1 MFTGEHLNEVR
12 KLDRF
17 LYVHCDTG
25 VSRDDEKFLCYSI
38 FDMWLVRNR
47 ISNLIYLSR
56 LEKDEFYVTYYT
68 RKPWVVHFL
77 DGTPI
82 FFKRD
87 NGLFDLLPY
96 VGLEYLM
103 TIKCESVAM
112 LQTVWGYFDVFTRR

>member
-1 MFTGEHLNEVR
+1 MFTGERLNEVR

-25 VSRDDEKFLCYSI
+25 MSHVDEKFRCY
-38 FDMWLVRNR
+38 FFYMCLVRNR
-47 ISNLIYLSR
+47 IANLILLPR
-56 LEKDEFYVTYYT
+56 LEKDGFRVTYDT
-68 RKPWVVHFL
+68 RKSWVVNFP

-82 FFKRD
+82 FFKQD